1 MKKKL
6 QTAAKGLRMIGLG
19 IFILSY
25 QIPNGELY
33 AYQPGLES
41 LPSIEPESNL
51 ARNGTASTLASGL
64 SVHPPLTSYSNELEE
79 ITGTVIDGD
88 SGEPLIGAS
97 IMVVGSNQGVATDID
112 GKFSLDVPSGT
123 KIRISY
129 LGFKPREITVGNQT
143 VLDITL
149 EPDNT
154 MEEVLVVGYGTQTK
168 REFTGSASSVGGD
181 KIKDLPVQSFDQ
193 GLAGRAAGVNISQP
207 NGVLN
212 NAPVIRVR
220 GINSISLSSYPLIV
234 VDGIPINTGNV
245 SGNVHAA
252 NNPLADINP
261 ADIESIDILKDAA
274 STSIYGSR
282 AAAGVLLI
290 TTKRGAEGRA
300 KVNYEVWGGV
310 TNAARLPDLLNA
322 EQYMMIKNEAV
333 NNAKILG
340 GNESDDG
347 VPSELFFPS
356 FNPDGSLID
365 TQWYDYI
372 YRSGTSQNHSINVS
386 GGTEDTKYFF
396 STNYSMQE
404 GMLRGNSFER
414 KGARFNIDHKLTD
427 WLKFT
432 GNVNYNNTINKAAS
446 SGSLPNNAFFLVGAA
461 RMGYIT
467 APNVA
472 PYNPD
477 GSFNIGSN
485 GRMGMGNNQVVSN
498 FYNPVPLV
506 EMDRYDSENNRIIS
520 NLTLTA
526 TPVKGLTI
534 GTTYSIDN
542 LRTDNETYNNPLH
555 GPGFAQNGQAINI
568 TAQRNNWN
576 WVSTVAYETS
586 IQDKHNLSF
595 LAGSDI
601 QKFDNSAWGAT
612 VTQASDD
619 FFNQWQGNYGNITP
633 TGAFIDEFSF
643 VSQFGRISY
652 DLDKK
657 YFLTM
662 NIRRDGNSAL
672 GADRKYGVFGGASAG
687 WELSSE
693 DFYINSTISNF
704 MNTVK
709 LRGSWGVVGNGN
721 LNNAFASLVLF
732 EASLYGNAPTWG
744 FGQAGNPNLGWETSE
759 QTNIG
764 ADIGFM
770 NDRFQLDVTYFNNNV
785 NGLILAVPQA
795 PSKGIPGGSILS
807 NVGAM
812 VNEGIEFALTANLV
826 NKPNLQWSTTLNYTN
841 MQNTVTDL
849 PGGDII
855 GTTQSAA
862 ETTNITREGH
872 SVGSIFGAIT
882 DGVNPENGQRIFINR
897 DGESVQYSHVAAP
910 GQSRWTYLDGS
921 SAPAITSSDFGLIG
935 NALPRWYGGIDQ
947 NLTFGNFDVNM
958 LFTYSGGNYVMNGTR
973 GTWLDQRFWNN
984 SVDVLNRWTEPGQVT
999 DVPRV
1004 VFGDLLSNGSSWPI
1018 SANAERAD
1026 FIRLQTASIGYRLPA
1041 SILSKLKLTSVRVYS
1056 QVFNAFVLTR
1066 YSGTDPEISVNGNS
1080 NTSPGVEK
1088 NSVPQG
1094 RTFTLGLNISF

>member
-6 QTAAKGLRMIGLG
+6 QTAANQLRKIGFALIFLSLHLPVTAVQTRPSTQEQAKRSSGDNLLALKEIDEIYTIGLV
-19 IFILSY
+19 
-25 QIPNGELY
+25 PDK
-33 AYQPGLES
+33 
-41 LPSIEPESNL
+41 PSIEM
-51 ARNGTASTLASGL
+51 
-64 SVHPPLTSYSNELEE
+64 EE

-88 SGEPLIGAS
+88 TGEPLIGAS
-97 IMVVGSNQGVATDID
+97 IMVVGTNQGVATDID
-112 GKFSLDVPSGT
+112 GKFSLDVSPGT

-129 LGFKPREITVGNQT
+129 LGFKPRELTVNNQT
-143 VLDITL
+143 MLEITL
-149 EPDNT
+149 EPDST

-168 REFTGSASSVGGD
+168 REFTGSAASVGGD

-234 VDGIPINTGNV
+234 VDGIPINTGTV
-245 SGNVHAA
+245 SANTQAA

-290 TTKRGAEGRA
+290 TTKRGVEGKAR
-300 KVNYEVWGGV
+300 VNYEAWGGV
-310 TNAARLPDLLNA
+310 TNAARLPTLLDA
-322 EQYMMIKNEAV
+322 EQYMMIKNEGV
-333 NNAKILG
+333 SNAKILS
-340 GNESDDG
+340 GNANNDA
-347 VPSELFFPS
+347 VPAEQFFPS
-356 FNPDGSLID
+356 YHPDGSLIS
-365 TQWYDYI
+365 TNWYDHI
-372 YRSGTSQNHSINVS
+372 YRTGTSHNHSINVS
-386 GGTEDTKYFF
+386 GGTETTKYFF
-396 STNYSMQE
+396 STNYSKQE
-404 GMLRGNSFER
+404 GMLRNNSFER
-414 KGARFNIDHKLTD
+414 KGARFNMDHKLTD
-427 WLKFT
+427 WLTFT
-432 GNVNYNNTINKAAS
+432 GNVNYNNTVNRSAA
-446 SGSLPNNAFFLVGAA
+446 SGSLAGNAFLLVGAG
-461 RMGYIT
+461 RMAYIT
-467 APNVA
+467 APNVS
-472 PYNPD
+472 PYHPD
-477 GSFNIGSN
+477 GSFNISSN
-485 GRMGMGNNQVVSN
+485 GRMGMGNNRVVSN
-498 FYNPVPLV
+498 FYNPVPLM
-506 EMDRYDSENNRIIS
+506 ELDRYDSENNRIIS
-520 NLTLTA
+520 NLSLTA

-534 GTTYSIDN
+534 GTTYSMDN
-542 LRTDNETYNNPLH
+542 LRVDNETYNNPIH

-568 TAQRNNWN
+568 SSQRNNWN
-576 WVSTVAYETS
+576 WVSTIGYETS
-586 IQDKHNLSF
+586 IQNQHNLSF
-595 LAGSDI
+595 LAGYDI

-612 VTQASDD
+612 VTQASDV

-643 VSQFGRISY
+643 VSQFGRVSY
-652 DLDKK
+652 DFDKK
-657 YFLTM
+657 YYLTM

-672 GADRKYGVFGGASAG
+672 GAERKFGIFGGVSGG

-693 DFYINSTISNF
+693 SFYANSQISNF

-721 LNNAFASLVLF
+721 LNDAFASLVLF

-764 ADIGFM
+764 ADIGFL
-770 NDRFQLDVTYFNNNV
+770 NDRFQLDLTYFYNNV
-785 NGLILAVPQA
+785 NGLILGVPQA

-807 NVGAM
+807 NVGSM
-812 VNEGIEFALTANLV
+812 FNRGIEFSLTANLINNQKFSWSSTV
-826 NKPNLQWSTTLNYTN
+826 NFTQ
-841 MQNTVTDL
+841 MQNRVTDL

-855 GTTQSAA
+855 GTTASAA
-862 ETTNITREGH
+862 ETTNVSRVGY
-872 SVGSIFGAIT
+872 SVGSLYGAIT
-882 DGVNPENGQRIFINR
+882 DGVNPENGQRLFINR
-897 DGESVQYSHVAAP
+897 NGERVQYTHVAGP
-910 GQSRWTYLDGS
+910 EESRWTYLDGS
-921 SAPAITSSDFGLIG
+921 PAPAITGSDFDLIG
-935 NALPRWYGGIDQ
+935 NALPTFYGGIDQ
-947 NLTFGNFDVNM
+947 NFSFGNFDLSL

-984 SVDVLNRWTEPGQVT
+984 SVEVLERWTTPGQET
-999 DVPRV
+999 HVPRV

-1026 FIRLQTASIGYRLPA
+1026 FLRLQTASIGYRLPQN
-1041 SILSKLKLTSVRVYS
+1041 ILDKLKLSSVRIYS
-1056 QVFNAFVLTR
+1056 QVFNAFVLTK

-1094 RTFTLGLNISF
+1094 RTFTLGLNIGF